1 MGAMSMSILGNS
13 KRRFPRYVAQCTA
26 VDVNISDMALAL
38 IPTNPKSM
46 TVIS

>member
-1 MGAMSMSILGNS
+1 MGAMSISILGNY
-13 KRRFPRYVAQCTA
+13 KRCVPRYVAQCTA
-26 VDVNISDMALAL
+26 VDMNISNMALTL